1 MANDEKIEGSIVKD
15 VAAQMSYITTVNAFE
30 AVTSGYPVIVTATFI
45 RYILYLLLSA
55 VYVVSYFEPWSKV
68 KIVASMDEP
77 SKFSIAYDSSAF
89 NLANK
94 STSSPPDS
102 SENCFKK
109 PSCFCL
115 CVL

>member
-45 RYILYLLLSA
+45 WYMPYLLLSA

-77 SKFSIAYDSSAF
+77 SKFTIAYSRPGHTETFGVTITAAVLIVVTSAM
-89 NLANK
+89 A
-94 STSSPPDS
+94 STT
-102 SENCFKK
+102 
-109 PSCFCL
+109 
-115 CVL
+115 